1 MKVEIRDATKCS
13 TIHSTTKNYLAP
25 SSNTVLGYDRE
36 VDLFNDIS
44 VPTNSLGP
52 TQEI

>member
-1 MKVEIRDATKCS
+1 MRVETRDATKHS
-13 TIHSTTKNYLAP
+13 TMHSTTKNYLAP

-36 VDLFNDIS
+36 VDLFNDNLPLID
-44 VPTNSLGP
+44 SLGP